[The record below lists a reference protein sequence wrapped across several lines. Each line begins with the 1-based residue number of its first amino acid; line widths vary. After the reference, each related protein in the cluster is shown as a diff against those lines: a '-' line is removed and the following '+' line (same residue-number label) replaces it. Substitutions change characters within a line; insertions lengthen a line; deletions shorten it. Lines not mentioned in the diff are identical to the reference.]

1 MGVGERDE
9 RALSLKKRRNF
20 RQEILFKMSFLR
32 IEMRRTKL
40 EVSAGKRG
48 SITPWVGPMAN
59 FQTRAGM
66 GSMKS
71 THVP

>member
-1 MGVGERDE
+1 
-9 RALSLKKRRNF
+9 
-20 RQEILFKMSFLR
+20 
-32 IEMRRTKL
+32 MRRTKL

-48 SITPWVGPMAN
+48 SITPWVGPMTN